1 MIIVVTQTDSNVVL
15 TVAVPGSGA
24 ALAQAN
30 SWLRAQRAIPAALVD
45 AATVAVD
52 LSRSNNFTLLL
63 GGARTLGNPTNM
75 LAGQAGQIVV
85 TQAAPGGWTL
95 AYGSNWKF
103 RLGVAT
109 VLSTDAGAIDIL
121 SYYVIDATHIA
132 ISAGLG
138 FL

>member
-1 MIIVVTQTDSNVVL
+1 MIIVVTQTDTGAAL

-30 SWLRAQRAIPAALVD
+30 SWLRAQRAIPVALTD
-45 AATVAVD
+45 AASIAVD
-52 LSRSNNFTLLL
+52 LSLSNNFTLTIA
-63 GGARTLGNPTNM
+63 GARTLANPTNM
-75 LAGQAGQIVV
+75 LPGQAGQIVI
-85 TQAAPGGWTL
+85 TQAAPGGFTL

-103 RLGVAT
+103 RLGVPT